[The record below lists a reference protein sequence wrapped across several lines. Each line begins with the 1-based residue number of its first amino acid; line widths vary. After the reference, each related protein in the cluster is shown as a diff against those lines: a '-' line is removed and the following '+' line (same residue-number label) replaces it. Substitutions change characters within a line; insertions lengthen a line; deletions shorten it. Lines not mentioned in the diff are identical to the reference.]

1 MPFESSV
8 LEASISLLPET
19 TLIEIRG
26 NWTASLRETWKYAF
40 LLSDYKG
47 GALSMRVLLR
57 MMFPFVFCAQF
68 SLNGF
73 AQSGIIDTFD
83 RSGSPLN
90 VPLAATEP
98 LDHPRS
104 IALDGVGGFYV
115 SSEHKNRIYHVTAD
129 GRFRVAAG
137 VGIVGYSG
145 DGGQAKSAQLIRPYG
160 VAVDSTGNLYI
171 ADTGKNRIRKVT
183 PAGVITTIA
192 GNGNN
197 GYSGDDGPAA
207 SAILRGPTNVAM
219 DSAGNLYI
227 ADTGNNR
234 IRKVTPAGVIT
245 TIVGNGEKGCNGDG
259 GPASLAQLYWPHSVA
274 VDSGGNLYVSDT
286 HNNRIRKVTSAGVI
300 ATIAGNGTDGFS
312 GDDGPAASAK
322 LSMPE
327 CITVDSAGNLYIADR
342 RNHRV
347 RKVTPAGMITT
358 IAGNGTYGSGG
369 DGGWATSAQLETP
382 YGLAMD
388 SAGNLYISDSENR
401 VRKVTPGGLITT
413 VAGGLIL
420 ALDSVMITNAAEMS
434 NFIRDGG
441 PATSAR
447 INHPTGIAVDF
458 TGNLYIAD
466 SGNHRIREVTPAGL
480 ITTVAGTGNVM
491 SLYSGDGGQATSAKL
506 YNPSGVSVD
515 SVGNLYIADTKNYR
529 IRKVNPVG
537 VITTVVRR
545 TGIYVS
551 SVDDGRAVSAQLA
564 SPQGVAV
571 DSAGNLYIADMD
583 IVGIRKVTP
592 AGVITTVAGTQK
604 GHFSRAMQVLGEVVS
619 GDKIYTIGDGSQD
632 LALDSAGNLYI
643 ADTSHYRIRKVTP
656 KGKITTIAGNGEKGY
671 SGDGGKATQS
681 QLGPSFGVAVDSS
694 GNVYIADTYNS
705 RIRKVTHAG
714 MITTIAGNG
723 NNGFSGDGG
732 QATSAQLSWPRSVA
746 VDSAGNLYIADTQNN
761 RIRKVTPAGLITTVA
776 GNGDEGYDGDD
787 DPAVSVR

>member
-1 MPFESSV
+1 
-8 LEASISLLPET
+8 
-19 TLIEIRG
+19 
-26 NWTASLRETWKYAF
+26 
-40 LLSDYKG
+40 
-47 GALSMRVLLR
+47 
-57 MMFPFVFCAQF
+57 
-68 SLNGF
+68 
-73 AQSGIIDTFD
+73 
-83 RSGSPLN
+83 
-90 VPLAATEP
+90 
-98 LDHPRS
+98 
-104 IALDGVGGFYV
+104 
-115 SSEHKNRIYHVTAD
+115 
-129 GRFRVAAG
+129 
-137 VGIVGYSG
+137 
-145 DGGQAKSAQLIRPYG
+145 
-160 VAVDSTGNLYI
+160 
-171 ADTGKNRIRKVT
+171 
-183 PAGVITTIA
+183 
-192 GNGNN
+192 
-197 GYSGDDGPAA
+197 
-207 SAILRGPTNVAM
+207 
-219 DSAGNLYI
+219 
-227 ADTGNNR
+227 
-234 IRKVTPAGVIT
+234 
-245 TIVGNGEKGCNGDG
+245 
-259 GPASLAQLYWPHSVA
+259 
-274 VDSGGNLYVSDT
+274 
-286 HNNRIRKVTSAGVI
+286 
-300 ATIAGNGTDGFS
+300 
-312 GDDGPAASAK
+312 
-322 LSMPE
+322 
-327 CITVDSAGNLYIADR
+327 
-342 RNHRV
+342 
-347 RKVTPAGMITT
+347 
-358 IAGNGTYGSGG
+358 
-369 DGGWATSAQLETP
+369 
-382 YGLAMD
+382 
-388 SAGNLYISDSENR
+388 
-401 VRKVTPGGLITT
+401 
-413 VAGGLIL
+413 
-420 ALDSVMITNAAEMS
+420 
-434 NFIRDGG
+434 
-441 PATSAR
+441 
-447 INHPTGIAVDF
+447 
-458 TGNLYIAD
+458 
-466 SGNHRIREVTPAGL
+466 
-480 ITTVAGTGNVM
+480 
-491 SLYSGDGGQATSAKL
+491 
-506 YNPSGVSVD
+506 
-515 SVGNLYIADTKNYR
+515 VGNLYIADTKNYR